1 MEAITSR
8 ANARVK
14 AAAALHRRKGR
25 RATGRHLV
33 EGPTIVAEALAA
45 GVVETVYGLP
55 EALETLQLAGEVQRV
70 AVTEPVLDRL
80 AATPSP
86 QGVVAVARTETA
98 QPADLPADGL
108 LVVLHALADPGNVGT
123 VLRTADAV
131 GATGVW
137 LTPSCADVFSPKAV
151 RAAAGST
158 YHLPVVVD
166 TDLEALLDHAHG
178 QGRPVVGLDAHAA
191 GSVLDLEGPV
201 ALVLGNEA
209 HGLDPAD
216 RARLDDLV
224 AVPMRGR
231 AESLNVAAAAAIA
244 MYAAAGELRPQRPVG
259 RRPR

>member
-8 ANARVK
+8 ANPRVK
-14 AAAALHRRKGR
+14 AAATLHRRKGR
-25 RATGRHLV
+25 RESGRHLV
-33 EGPTIVAEALAA
+33 EGPNVVAEALAA
-45 GVVETVYGLP
+45 GTVEAVYALP
-55 EALETLQLAGEVQRV
+55 DVLAELQLPDGVEGV
-70 AVTEPVLDRL
+70 AVTEGVLDRL
-80 AATPSP
+80 AATASP
-86 QGVVAVARTETA
+86 QGMVAVARTT
-98 QPADLPADGL
+98 PARPDDLPADGL

-137 LTPSCADVFSPKAV
+137 LTPSCADAFSPKAV

-166 TDLEALLDHAHG
+166 ADLGMLLEHAHG
-178 QGRPVVGLDAHAA
+178 QGRRVVGLHAHATA
-191 GSVLDLEGPV
+191 SVLDLEGPV

-216 RARLDDLV
+216 RARLDEVV

-244 MYAAAGELRPQRPVG
+244 MYAAAGELCRERPVG
-259 RRPR
+259 RPPR